1 MMCAAESLRLEQ
13 PPSLASMVAD
23 RLRMAIIDGEFGLG
37 ENISEERLCAAFG
50 VSRSPV
56 RDALNALQFTGLVEV
71 RSKRGS
77 FVFSPSEEDVVMLCD
92 YRFLLERETALMAVR
107 VARDAV
113 SAGLDDAIDAMSKAE
128 ALGDRRAYGHADTAY
143 HNVFFECCGNDLVRD
158 AHRLAEARLAT
169 LRTLLTAPFDDRR
182 KSGLDQHRLMA
193 DQLLSGDQAGF
204 VATLKLHADWS
215 NRVPAALLS
224 QQKGPLT

>member
-1 MMCAAESLRLEQ
+1 MGAKDSLRLEQ

-23 RLRMAIIDGEFGLG
+23 RLRTAIVDGEFSLG

-77 FVFSPSEEDVVMLCD
+77 FVFSPSEADIAMLCD
-92 YRFLLERETALMAVR
+92 YRFMMEREAALMAVR

-113 SAGLDDAIDAMSKAE
+113 AAELDDAIEAMNAAE
-128 ALGDRRAYGHADTAY
+128 ANGDRRAYGHADTAY
-143 HNVFFECCGNDLVRD
+143 HSVFFDHCGNDLVRQ

-182 KSGLDQHRLMA
+182 RSGLDQHRQMA
-193 DQLLSGDQAGF
+193 DQLMSGDQAGF
-204 VATLKLHADWS
+204 IDTLKQHADWS
-215 NRVPAALLS
+215 NRVSGAISL
-224 QQKGPLT
+224 QQKGASK